1 MDLDPA
7 AVIMRVRIEIMLQS
21 SAFAFFWEVKAMSN
35 LLERS
40 ILMTIGAASL
50 SRDVAEALAGE
61 LVGRGRETTDEGRES
76 VNELVQKA
84 RDETRTA
91 KSRIDASLQRTFRDI
106 GVATEDQL
114 EEMQLKIAQ
123 LEHRLSL
130 LEADTTARKAEQ
142 K

>member
-1 MDLDPA
+1 MA
-7 AVIMRVRIEIMLQS
+7 
-21 SAFAFFWEVKAMSN
+21 N

-61 LVGRGRETTDEGRES
+61 LTGRGRETTDEGREA

-84 RDETRTA
+84 RDETRVA
-91 KSRIDASLQRTFRDI
+91 KSRFDASMQRTFRDF
-106 GVATEDQL
+106 GVATQDQL

-130 LEADTTARKAEQ
+130 LEAEATAGQAKQ

>member
-1 MDLDPA
+1 
-7 AVIMRVRIEIMLQS
+7 
-21 SAFAFFWEVKAMSN
+21 MSN

-130 LEADTTARKAEQ
+130 LEADATARKAEHE
-142 K
+142 